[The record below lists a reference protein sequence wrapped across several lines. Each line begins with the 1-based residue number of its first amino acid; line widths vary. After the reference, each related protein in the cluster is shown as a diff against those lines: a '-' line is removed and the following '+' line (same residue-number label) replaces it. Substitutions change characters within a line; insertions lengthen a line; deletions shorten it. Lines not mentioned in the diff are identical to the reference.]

1 MARYRKDIADGMQ
14 CTDCVGLFKSHYW
27 EKDGKLVYNAATDV
41 SAGGMF
47 DRSPIRGLIK
57 DLPEVP
63 GLVLYAP
70 GHVGAYEGNGYVIEA
85 KGFAYGVIR
94 SKVSEGKWTHYCV
107 CPYISYA
114 GFEDLLTPAPI
125 TEPYTAQ
132 VVTQTSPLNIWND
145 CKKTRSL
152 LAVKKG
158 DTVTVLGYADMPGWF
173 KVRKGTVNG
182 MADSRYLQKTGTPAL
197 ETDGDDTGLPETN
210 TPEVPAPE
218 DVKYQAR
225 VVNVKSGLNLR
236 TKPDMNATT
245 LLLLP
250 KDTVVEVL
258 KDNVG
263 NGFSH
268 AHYGGIYGYC
278 TRSYLY
284 QLDNDAPQFYTVV
297 LRSVT
302 EDVMAQVLKLCP
314 AAEVTKTN

>member
-1 MARYRKDIADGMQ
+1 MPRYRKDIAEGAWAA
-14 CTDCVGLFKSHYW
+14 DCVGLIKAHYW
-27 EKDGKLVYNAATDV
+27 EKDGKVVYNAATDV

-47 DRSPIRGLIK
+47 DRSPIRGLIR

-63 GLVLYAP
+63 GLILFAP
-70 GHVGAYEGNGYVIEA
+70 GHVGIYEGNGKAIEA
-85 KGFAYGVIR
+85 KGFAYGIIR
-94 SKVSEGKWTHYCV
+94 SKVSEGKWTHWCV

-114 GFEDLLTPAPI
+114 GFEDMLTPAPI

-132 VVTQTSPLNIWND
+132 VVTQTSPLNIWSD

-173 KVRKGTVNG
+173 RVSKSAVKGV
-182 MADSRYLQKTGTPAL
+182 ADSRYLQKTGAPAL
-197 ETDGDDTGLPETN
+197 NTDDDDTGLPETG
-210 TPEVPAPE
+210 TAE
-218 DVKYQAR
+218 DVKYRAK

-236 TKPDMNATT
+236 TQPDMNATT

-250 KDTVVEVL
+250 KDAIVEVL

-263 NGFSH
+263 NGFSQV
-268 AHYGGIYGYC
+268 HYGGIYGYC

-284 QLDNDAPQFYTVV
+284 QMDDDAPQFYTVV
-297 LRSVT
+297 LRNVT
-302 EDVMAQVLKLCP
+302 EDVMAQALKLCP
-314 AAEVTKTN
+314 AAEVIRMD